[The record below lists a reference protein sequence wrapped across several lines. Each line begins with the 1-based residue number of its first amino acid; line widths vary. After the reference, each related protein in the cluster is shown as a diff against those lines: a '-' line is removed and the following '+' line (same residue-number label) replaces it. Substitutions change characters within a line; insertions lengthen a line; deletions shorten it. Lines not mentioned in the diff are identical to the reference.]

1 MVRIQSENENTH
13 VDNGRAEVILAAYHD
28 VGLID
33 NKQAENLQAKLQSE
47 ILELADAARGPELEY
62 FVPLSKIDRV
72 GLRKLVQITDPK
84 LKTIVDGWHNP
95 NGTWVFSSLW
105 AQYKKGHI
113 YHDESQVG
121 IATAMIKTDGFVDGL
136 IPTMAEL
143 GEAIDPLDNGATRRH
158 ELIGKFLNPSGFIAI
173 NIVRRFEGHPLMTG
187 FTEFPGMPA
196 MPVPVVGRPDHLD
209 ATGPTSVDH
218 KPYASQNE
226 KGLTLGMTSIDST
239 VVNPNSGFRFTVSL
253 PKQKK

>member
-33 NKQAENLQAKLQSE
+33 NEQAENLQAKLQSE

-62 FVPLSKIDRV
+62 FVPLSKIDRA
-72 GLRKLVQITDPK
+72 GLRKLVRITDPK
-84 LKTIVDGWHNP
+84 LETIVDGWHNP

-105 AQYKKGHI
+105 AQYKKDHI
-113 YHDESQVG
+113 YHDESKVG
-121 IATAMIKTDGFVDGL
+121 IATAMIKTDGLVDGL
-136 IPTMAEL
+136 MPDMTVLDRAFVS
-143 GEAIDPLDNGATRRH
+143 LDNGAARRK
-158 ELIGKFLNPSGFIAI
+158 ELIKGFLNPAGLIAI
-173 NIVRRFEGHPLMTG
+173 NIVRRFEGYKPLGG
-187 FTEFPGMPA
+187 FTEFPGVPA
-196 MPVPVVGRPDHLD
+196 MPVPVIRRPDHSD

-218 KPYASQNE
+218 RPYASQNE

-239 VVNPNSGFRFTVSL
+239 IFNPNSGFRFTVSL
-253 PKQKK
+253 PRQKK